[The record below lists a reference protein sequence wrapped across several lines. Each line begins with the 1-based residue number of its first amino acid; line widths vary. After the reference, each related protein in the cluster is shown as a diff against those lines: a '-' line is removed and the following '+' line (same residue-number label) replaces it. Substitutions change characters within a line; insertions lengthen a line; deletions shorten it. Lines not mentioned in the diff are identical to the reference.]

1 MDVEQFLPYHLIQS
15 SEGYHYQGLCCQFCI
30 LDQFCIFCQFCIFDL
45 LCIHQLNKCTVSM
58 KVVNSL
64 VAYKIFILHFFFNS
78 PQISPSRGST
88 SSLSYVTAIHFGR
101 LTSPGVLVM
110 SSAVNSILNLWT
122 SCGIVQS
129 EPQDRDACL
138 AHRWFSFTFT
148 LTGYAWGQMW
158 PMWSHLRS

>member
-1 MDVEQFLPYHLIQS
+1 MDVEQFLPYHLIEI
-15 SEGYHYQGLCCQFCI
+15 SECYHYQGLWCQFCI
-30 LDQFCIFCQFCIFDL
+30 FDQFFIFCQFCIFDL
-45 LCIHQLNKCTVSM
+45 LCIHRLNKCTVAM

-78 PQISPSRGST
+78 PQISPPEGVPLP
-88 SSLSYVTAIHFGR
+88 SLMWQQFILGG

-110 SSAVNSILNLWT
+110 SSKVNSILNLW
-122 SCGIVQS
+122 SRCGIVQS